1 MEEVLSF
8 YNLKEDPF
16 LITPDPD
23 YFYPSRVHQM
33 ALDAME
39 YLVEKGES
47 FLLITGEPGT
57 GKTLLIK
64 AFLEKREDLFPIV
77 LYNPTIRSQELLYF
91 LYRSVSKG
99 RPPADKVK
107 LIEGLKA
114 SLCKRR
120 QGGRKVLLIVDEA
133 QDMPEEVLLEIKH
146 LSNLETFKEKLL
158 HIVLLGQPT
167 FATRLKTPEN
177 RQLDQRISL
186 RVELR
191 PFEQEEAEDYVLYR
205 VRKAGS
211 SSISFEKKALKVIWK
226 RSRGIPRLINLICSR
241 ALMVGYLKRSQ
252 VVRTDHVRIA
262 IKHINL

>member
-33 ALDAME
+33 ALDAMK

-64 AFLEKREDLFPIV
+64 AFLGQRQDLMPIV
-77 LYNPTIRSQELLYF
+77 LYNPTIKSQELLHF
-91 LYRSVSKG
+91 LYRSVSKR
-99 RPPADKVK
+99 RPSLDKVK

-114 SLCKRR
+114 SLCKKK
-120 QGGRKVLLIVDEA
+120 QSGQKVLLIVDEA

-146 LSNLETFKEKLL
+146 LSNLETSKDKLL
-158 HIVLLGQPT
+158 HIVLLGQPA

-191 PFEQEEAEDYVLYR
+191 PLEKEEVGDYVLYR
-205 VRKAGS
+205 IRKAGNS
-211 SSISFEKKALKVIWK
+211 SLGFEKSALKLIWK
-226 RSRGIPRLINLICSR
+226 RSKGIPRLINLICSR
-241 ALMVGYLKRSQ
+241 AMMVAYLKRSQ
-252 VVRTDHVRIA
+252 LIKRDCVEIAVRYL
-262 IKHINL
+262 NL

>member
-1 MEEVLSF
+1 VEEVLSF
-8 YNLKEDPF
+8 YNLQEDPF

-64 AFLEKREDLFPIV
+64 AFLGKRGDLLPIV
-77 LYNPTIRSQELLYF
+77 LYNPTIKPQELLNF
-91 LYRSVSKG
+91 LYRSVSRG
-99 RPPADKVK
+99 RPSLEKVK
-107 LIEGLKA
+107 LIEGIKA

-120 QGGRKVLLIVDEA
+120 QGGQKVLLIVDEA
-133 QDMPEEVLLEIKH
+133 QDMPDDVLLEIKH
-146 LSNLETFKEKLL
+146 LSNLETSKEKLL
-158 HIVLLGQPT
+158 QIVLLGQP
-167 FATRLKTPEN
+167 ALAMRLKAPEN

-191 PFEQEEAEDYVLYR
+191 PLEREEVRDYVLYR
-205 VRKAGS
+205 IRKAGS
-211 SSISFEKKALKVIWK
+211 PSLGFEKGALKLIWK

-241 ALMVGYLKRSQ
+241 AIMVGYLKRLQ
-252 VVRTDHVRIA
+252 V
-262 IKHINL
+262 IKRECVVAALKYLNL

>member
-1 MEEVLSF
+1 MEEILSF

-64 AFLEKREDLFPIV
+64 AFLRKRDDLLPIV
-77 LYNPTIRSQELLYF
+77 LYNPTIKPQELLNF
-91 LYRSVSKG
+91 LYRSMSRG
-99 RPPADKVK
+99 RPSVDKVR
-107 LIEGLKA
+107 LTEGLRA
-114 SLCKRR
+114 LLSKRR
-120 QGGRKVLLIVDEA
+120 QRGQKVLLIVDEA

-146 LSNLETFKEKLL
+146 LSNLETSKEKLL
-158 HIVLLGQPT
+158 QIVLLGQPT
-167 FATRLKTPEN
+167 FAGRLKTPEN

-191 PFEQEEAEDYVLYR
+191 PLQKEEVGDYVLYR
-205 VRKAGS
+205 IRKAGS
-211 SSISFEKKALKVIWK
+211 PSLGFDKSALKLIWK
-226 RSRGIPRLINLICSR
+226 HSKGIPRLINLVCSR
-241 ALMVGYLKRSQ
+241 AVMVGYLKRSQ
-252 VVRTDHVRIA
+252 L
-262 IKHINL
+262 IKKDCVEAALQYLNL